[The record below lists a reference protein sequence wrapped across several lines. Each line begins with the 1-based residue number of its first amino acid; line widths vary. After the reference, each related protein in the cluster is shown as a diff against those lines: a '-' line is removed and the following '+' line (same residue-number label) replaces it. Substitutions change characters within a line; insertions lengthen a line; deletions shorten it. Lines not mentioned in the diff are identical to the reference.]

1 MSFEDVYIEAA
12 GMACPVGLT
21 WPSACAAMRAGISRK
36 SISAYRDNQGR
47 EIIASYLNKQIP
59 ADASWQERWLFL
71 LAQALR
77 DALRVRDQRTLE
89 GMPLFLALPPSG
101 SGDVYHSAWVAQ
113 ALSKKLGLQLAA
125 SQVHVVAEGAA
136 GGYVALQQGCLSVR
150 RGTPCVVAA
159 ADSLLSAQRLLPL
172 SEQDRL
178 LVEGNS
184 DGFIPGEAAAVL
196 LLGDGSRQA
205 LAHISGLGFAVEPSR
220 IDNEIPLRADGIL
233 AAALA
238 ALAAAAMSPQDL
250 DFRLSD
256 AAGESFFFKE
266 QSLLVTRLLRERKP
280 EFPLWL
286 PAESLGET
294 GAAAGLCS
302 LLWAT
307 AAWQRSY
314 APGPRALACVGNEQG
329 ARAVV
334 VLQNP
339 RLGLAT
345 H

>member
-1 MSFEDVYIEAA
+1 MSVAPVYIAAA
-12 GMACPVGLT
+12 GMACPVGLS

-36 SISAYRDNQGR
+36 QSSLYLDNQGR
-47 EIIASYLNKQIP
+47 EIVASYLGEQLP
-59 ADASWQERWLFL
+59 ADVLWQERWLTL
-71 LAQALR
+71 LALALR
-77 DALRVRDQRTLE
+77 DALQVRDQRTLV
-89 GMPLFLALPPSG
+89 GMPLFVALPFSG
-101 SGDVYHSAWVAQ
+101 SGEAYHSAWVAQ
-113 ALSKKLGLQLAA
+113 ALSDKLGLQLVA
-125 SQVHVVAEGAA
+125 SQVQVVAEGAA

-150 RGTPCVVAA
+150 RGRPCVVAA

-184 DGFIPGEAAAVL
+184 DGFIPGEAAAAL
-196 LLGDGSRQA
+196 LLGDDSRQA
-205 LAHISGLGFAVEPSR
+205 LAHVRGIGFATEPSR
-220 IDNEIPLRADGIL
+220 IDNEVPLRADGIL
-233 AAALA
+233 AAAQA
-238 ALAAAAMSPQDL
+238 AVAAAALSPHDL

-302 LLWAT
+302 LLWAM
-307 AAWQRSY
+307 AAWQRGY
-314 APGPRALACVGNEQG
+314 APGPRALACAGNQQG
-329 ARAVV
+329 ARAAV
-334 VLQNP
+334 VLESP
-339 RLGLAT
+339 RSAPAT